1 MQLSRVVICFCDSFA
16 KLLFGQQGSVVRL
29 STLSS
34 GTGHVSKTPGSKP
47 KLKVAGSAFTVLV
60 ANFRQSI
67 RAYFRTPRMKLGRS
81 KEDLQS
87 RRVLFYPEFG
97 FFDNN

>member
-67 RAYFRTPRMKLGRS
+67 RAYFSNAENEAG
-81 KEDLQS
+81 QI
-87 RRVLFYPEFG
+87 
-97 FFDNN
+97 